1 MLLSFKINFCNDG
14 EHEQLTSENN
24 GKQNKLFQSFDF

>member
-1 MLLSFKINFCNDG
+1 MLLSFKTNFCNDG

-24 GKQNKLFQSFDF
+24 ELSLTVR